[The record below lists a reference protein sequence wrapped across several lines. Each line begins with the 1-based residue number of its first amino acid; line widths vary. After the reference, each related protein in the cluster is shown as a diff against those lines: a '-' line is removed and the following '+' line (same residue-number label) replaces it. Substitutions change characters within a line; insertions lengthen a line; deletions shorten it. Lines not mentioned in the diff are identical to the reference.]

1 MHLTAAN
8 LSTADM
14 PKAAMI
20 LAAGK
25 GKRLR
30 PITDRLPKPLVT
42 VGGRAL
48 IDRTLDRFQEA
59 GIGGVVVN
67 THHLGHLVER
77 HLAQRRAPAITLSPE
92 DALLETGGGIA
103 KALPLLGKTPFFAAN
118 ADVMWLN
125 GYESALIRLARRW
138 NDGDMDALLLL
149 HSTVYAYG
157 YDGRGD
163 FLIDPLGRL
172 TRRPESEDCPYLFA
186 GVQLLHPR
194 LFKGA
199 PRGRFSLNR
208 LYDRAIEAGRLFG
221 LIHDGEWFHVG
232 TPEGLAEAE
241 TYLNIR
247 WPETRRR

>member
-1 MHLTAAN
+1 MV
-8 LSTADM
+8 
-14 PKAAMI
+14 
-20 LAAGK
+20 LAAGL

-42 VGGRAL
+42 VGEQTL
-48 IDRTLDRFQEA
+48 IDRTLDRFDEA
-59 GIGGVVVN
+59 GVTKVVVN
-67 THHLGHLVER
+67 THHLSHLVEQ
-77 HLAQRRAPAITLSPE
+77 HLRQRKKPAILLSPE
-92 DALLETGGGIA
+92 ETLLETGGGIA
-103 KALPLLGKTPFFAAN
+103 HALPLLGPNPFFAAN

-125 GYESALIRLARRW
+125 GYESALLRLARRW
-138 NDGDMDALLLL
+138 DAGEMDALLLL
-149 HSTVYAYG
+149 HATVYAFG
-157 YDGRGD
+157 YTGRGD

-186 GVQLLHPR
+186 GVQILHPR
-194 LFKGA
+194 LFKNVPKG
-199 PRGRFSLNR
+199 PFSLNL
-208 LYDRAIEAGRLFG
+208 LYDRAIEDGRLYG